1 MRTGDRTA
9 VFTPGENRTVNR
21 EMAKPPPVPGLSPLP
36 AALRGGL
43 WMGGALL
50 SFSLMA
56 VAVRELLRTMGSFE
70 ILFLRSFVSFILLL
84 FVLSRLG
91 PAALRTQR
99 FGLHVMR
106 NLFHFGGQYAWVY
119 AIAALPL
126 ATVFAI
132 EFTMPV
138 WTAVLATMLLG
149 ERLNRGRIVMLVLG
163 IAGILVILKP
173 GLQFIHPAALV
184 MLAGAF
190 GYALT
195 MIATKRLVGR
205 DSAFAILFWMAV
217 IQLPLGLIPALPHWV
232 WPRLA
237 DLHWVIAVGAAG
249 VFAHYCM
256 TRAFRLA
263 DASLVVPIDFL
274 RLPLIAVVGAIFY
287 AEPIQVSVVLG
298 AAVIFAGTYYSIRRE
313 SRR

>member
-1 MRTGDRTA
+1 
-9 VFTPGENRTVNR
+9 VNR
-21 EMAKPPPVPGLSPLP
+21 EIAKPWFVPGLSTLP
-36 AALRGGL
+36 AAVRGAL

-70 ILFLRSFVSFILLL
+70 ILFLRSFVSLVLLL
-84 FVLSRLG
+84 LVL
-91 PAALRTQR
+91 PR
-99 FGLHVMR
+99 FGLAVLRTRHFGLHLVR
-106 NLFHFGGQYAWVY
+106 NFFHFGGQYAWVY

-184 MLAGAF
+184 MLLGAF
-190 GYALT
+190 AYAST

-217 IQLPLGLIPALPHWV
+217 IQLPLGLVPALPHWV

-237 DLHWVIAVGAAG
+237 DLHWVAAVGAAG
-249 VFAHYCM
+249 LFAHYCM
-256 TRAFRLA
+256 TRAFRIA

-274 RLPLIAVVGAIFY
+274 RLPLIAVVGAMFY
-287 AEPIQVSVVLG
+287 AEPIQVSVMLG
-298 AAVIFAGTYYSIRRE
+298 AAIIFAGTYYSIRRE
-313 SRR
+313 TR